1 MESSRNWNLS
11 QELTVKNK
19 ASSLEVLRILDSEA
33 QRDHSIS
40 GVLVHRFNPQHSGLR
55 IQHCCRCSSDLI
67 PPHATGRPKKNPQK
81 NLFCIFISPTSLWRH
96 AQDSVLGSL
105 PTLIPLMVTLD
116 LFLKIYKLKTFKF
129 MFLVP
134 AFPADFKWVCSPAS
148 FTSHVQNQIPILV
161 LHPCRLPLYQYVAIS
176 LSQLLK

>member
-1 MESSRNWNLS
+1 M
-11 QELTVKNK
+11 
-19 ASSLEVLRILDSEA
+19 
-33 QRDHSIS
+33 
-40 GVLVHRFNPQHSGLR
+40 HRFNPQHSGLR
-55 IQHCCRCSSDLI
+55 IQHCCRCSSNLI

-81 NLFCIFISPTSLWRH
+81 NLFCIFISPTSLWGR

-148 FTSHVQNQIPILV
+148 FTSHVQNQIPTLA
-161 LHPCRLPLYQYVAIS
+161 LHPRQASSISACGNFIVPVAQVKTLAANLIPLTCYM
-176 LSQLLK
+176 